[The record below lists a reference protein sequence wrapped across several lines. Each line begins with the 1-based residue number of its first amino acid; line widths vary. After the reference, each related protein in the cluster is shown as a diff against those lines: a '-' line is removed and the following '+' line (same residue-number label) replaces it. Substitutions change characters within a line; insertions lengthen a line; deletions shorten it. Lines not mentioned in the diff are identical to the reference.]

1 MFVVDSELVLGFLG
15 VRWVKPEKE
24 RTRRRWTNC
33 RLHYHKFA
41 DDYPPLLNITTTAAL
56 GLILDHSPSTSDAF
70 SFSCMRNKRYSE
82 RGRRGEKS
90 IWSGF
95 SVSSGSLLKMK
106 VTNGCSCSGSW
117 HRSSQLFQNKQRRQP
132 SQSLHSAPNSPFN
145 YFAICPL
152 STFYQWDVYGADRL
166 NPTHVKHG

>member
-1 MFVVDSELVLGFLG
+1 MITVKFYSIITGINFPSPLIRKSTVYPCNHSCAGFNTVTFAIHFRHFFPLH
-15 VRWVKPEKE
+15 VWEKGE
-24 RTRRRWTNC
+24 RDEEARR
-33 RLHYHKFA
+33 
-41 DDYPPLLNITTTAAL
+41 
-56 GLILDHSPSTSDAF
+56 
-70 SFSCMRNKRYSE
+70 
-82 RGRRGEKS
+82 EKS

-95 SVSSGSLLKMK
+95 SVSSGSLLKIK

-117 HRSSQLFQNKQRRQP
+117 LCSSQLFQNKQRRQP